1 MTDPVASRG
10 TAPPDLF
17 AARVRVTR
25 DRYARLVQEFHVD
38 VGCRPHVEANPD
50 GTGSLQIFAS
60 AAQIQELRAAGF
72 EVDQGE
78 NASELGR
85 KAQAEIG
92 KGDRFEGGRVTPRG
106 LGRKPGR
113 DGGTTGGAAR

>member
-1 MTDPVASRG
+1 MNDPEAPRDA
-10 TAPPDLF
+10 APPDLF
-17 AARVRVTR
+17 AARVSVTR
-25 DRYARLVQEFHVD
+25 ETYARLVQEFQVD
-38 VGCRPHVEANPD
+38 VGCRPHVEVSPD

-60 AAQIQELRAAGF
+60 AAQIQALRAAGF
-72 EVDQGE
+72 LIEQGE

-106 LGRKPGR
+106 LGQKPG
-113 DGGTTGGAAR
+113 GGGGSRGGATR

>member
-1 MTDPVASRG
+1 MNDPEAPRDE
-10 TAPPDLF
+10 APPDLF
-17 AARVRVTR
+17 AARVSVTR
-25 DRYARLVQEFHVD
+25 DTYARLVQEFHVD
-38 VGCRPHVEANPD
+38 VGCRPHVEVSPD

-60 AAQIQELRAAGF
+60 AAQIQALRAAGF
-72 EVDQGE
+72 RVEQGE

-106 LGRKPGR
+106 LGRKPG
-113 DGGTTGGAAR
+113 DGGGSKEGATR